1 MTQLPAQAPHAL
13 AHAPIHPEKR
23 TVVVYNVVGDPWPVI
38 GAWAQK
44 QRFLPREPQTGQV
57 KLFQKG
63 SGFWTAAMRAQFTY
77 DGVGTM
83 QLQAWIPISIFAR
96 IAALFM
102 LPAEMHI
109 RSGGFR
115 AVLPRKIA
123 RNAINELLQ
132 QVGAPPIP

>member
-1 MTQLPAQAPHAL
+1 MSNAL
-13 AHAPIHPEKR
+13 VPVNPDKR
-23 TVVVYNVVGDPWPVI
+23 TLVTFPIAGDPWPTI
-38 GAWAQK
+38 AAWAQK
-44 QRFLPREPQTGQV
+44 HKFMPREPQTGSV

-63 SGFWTAAMRAQFTY
+63 SGFWTAAMRAQFTQR
-77 DGVGTM
+77 GETM
-83 QLQAWIPISIFAR
+83 ELQAWLPISIFAR

-115 AVLPRKIA
+115 AALPRKIA
-123 RNAINELLQ
+123 RNAVNELLQ

>member
-1 MTQLPAQAPHAL
+1 MTQAL
-13 AHAPIHPEKR
+13 AHPPVDENKR
-23 TVVVYNVVGDPWPVI
+23 SVVVYPVQGDPWPTI
-38 GAWAQK
+38 AAWAQK
-44 QRFLPREPQTGQV
+44 NKFNPRDPQTGNT

-77 DGVGTM
+77 DGMGSM
-83 QLQAWIPISIFAR
+83 QVQAWLPISLFAR
-96 IAALFM
+96 IGALFM

-123 RNAINELLQ
+123 RTAVNELLA
-132 QVGAPPIP
+132 QVGAQQIP

>member
-1 MTQLPAQAPHAL
+1 MTNAL
-13 AHAPIHPEKR
+13 TTVDQEKR
-23 TVVVYNVVGDPWPVI
+23 SVVMWTMRGDPWPTI
-38 GAWAQK
+38 AAWAQK
-44 QRFLPREPQTGQV
+44 HRFMPREPQTGNV

-63 SGFWTAAMRAQFTY
+63 SGFWTAAMRAQFTQRG
-77 DGVGTM
+77 D
-83 QLQAWIPISIFAR
+83 QIELQAWLPISIFAR

-123 RNAINELLQ
+123 RNAVNELLG
-132 QVGAPPIP
+132 QVGAPLIP

>member
-1 MTQLPAQAPHAL
+1 
-13 AHAPIHPEKR
+13 
-23 TVVVYNVVGDPWPVI
+23 VVVFPLPGDPWPVI

-44 QRFLPREPQTGQV
+44 HKFMPREPQTGNV

-63 SGFWTAAMRAQFTY
+63 SGFWTAAMRAQFTQQ
-77 DGVGTM
+77 GEQM
-83 QLQAWIPISIFAR
+83 ELQAWIPMGIFVR
-96 IAALFM
+96 IMALFM

-115 AVLPRKIA
+115 AVVPRKIA
-123 RNAINELLQ
+123 RNAVNDLLQ